1 MRHTKY
7 EGINGLY
14 RKVRPIKKKSMNN
27 PLRRVFYRYRQGT
40 TYGLE
45 MYQKHSTSFVM
56 GREIQLGATMR
67 CYFISTELEKLTSL
81 IISSAKAD
89 GGPEGLIPPIKLA

>member
-1 MRHTKY
+1 MGKGY
-7 EGINGLY
+7 EW
-14 RKVRPIKKKSMNN
+14 
-27 PLRRVFYRYRQGT
+27 VFYRYRQGT
-40 TYGLE
+40 AYGQE

-67 CYFISTELEKLTSL
+67 CCFTSIQLEKLRSL
-81 IISSAKAD
+81 MIPSAKAD